1 MGYGITFN
9 STDWRSFDN
18 ETAKKCCNFGADNS
32 SSSHAYNGKINF
44 LIQVK
49 AQLSE
54 LIEVLVH
61 LRKKL

>member
-1 MGYGITFN
+1 MGYEITFN
-9 STDWRSFDN
+9 STDWRSFDS

-49 AQLSE
+49 AE
-54 LIEVLVH
+54 L
-61 LRKKL
+61 

>member
-1 MGYGITFN
+1 MKLLKNAVI
-9 STDWRSFDN
+9 
-18 ETAKKCCNFGADNS
+18 FGADNS